1 MTTKEKL
8 QHARKLIQ
16 NKQHDEARALLCT
29 IRHHPLAQEWL
40 SKLDEIQRLKR
51 ERELPRRHL
60 PSRV

>member
-8 QHARKLIQ
+8 QYARKLIQ
-16 NKQHDEARALLCT
+16 NKQHEEARALLST

-40 SKLDEIQRLKR
+40 CKLDEIQRLKR
-51 ERELPRRHL
+51 KRELPHPHL